1 MINEDQVS
9 YIAQLAR
16 LELSDEEIGMFAGQL
31 KQILDHAEKVSS
43 LKLDDVQPTTHPL
56 TLTNV
61 YREDKVRPSL
71 TQDEALSNAPDR
83 EKGMFKVPRII

>member
-16 LELSDEEIGMFAGQL
+16 LELTNEEVKKFSGQL
-31 KQILDHAEKVSS
+31 KQILDHAQKVSAIN
-43 LKLDDVQPTTHPL
+43 LDDLEPTTHPM

-61 YREDKVRPSL
+61 YREDKVWESWPR
-71 TQDEALSNAPDR
+71 DEVLSNAPDQ